1 MAAGRAVIGEI
12 TAEDLEIDLSQAG
25 LKGSPTKVK
34 KTFTPVHNKQG
45 VKIQEETDEQS
56 ALKLVQLM
64 TDENLV

>member
-1 MAAGRAVIGEI
+1 MIGEI
-12 TAEDLEIDLSQAG
+12 TAADLEIDLSKAG